1 MSAETMLYSTLSV
14 AAPVIAVV
22 GTRIFPD
29 VVPQDKVLPA
39 IAFVRADTE
48 FATTIHGT
56 VGRTRAVVE
65 VWSMASTRTAAD
77 ALAGLALTALLPAL
91 FIPQGKRPEDD
102 LESDPPIYSTV
113 LTYSIWE

>member
-1 MSAETMLYSTLSV
+1 VSAESLLYSTLS
-14 AAPVIAVV
+14 AASAVTAV
-22 GTRIFPD
+22 TSTRIYPD
-29 VVPQDKVLPA
+29 VVPQDKSLPA

-48 FATTIHGT
+48 YATTIHGT
-56 VGRTRAVVE
+56 VGRTRATVE
-65 VWSMASTRTAAD
+65 LWSMASTRSAAD
-77 ALAGLALTALLPAL
+77 SLAGLALAALLPAM